1 MGQLR
6 DGLLIG
12 VLLFS
17 VVCLV
22 CVYCVGGVGQYF
34 HLLGWLT
41 PLASAIFLCPCC
53 TSWHLS
59 DSQTASTVPCN
70 GCTGALRRDWYGR
83 LRLWGLNNQHDKW
96 QAKCIKMLLIH
107 CAQSLIVHVTLISW
121 RPRQGRRGRKESI
134 PLFVKNN
141 NNYALSGFIFSF
153 RQLYPYWLTA
163 GLNTSSSGHLFSQ
176 TQTRCYSL
184 NVMEGFRERT
194 REIEVPAAIRY
205 YTCFSACHTFR
216 RYPGHF
222 EEVMRQPLLWAGPNH
237 LDTVITMVVVV
248 VVAVRL
254 WCVRLRVCLVYA
266 ANNLTRP
273 ETQRNSLR
281 LPPLCYRLIQLM
293 SDSSI

>member
-1 MGQLR
+1 M
-6 DGLLIG
+6 
-12 VLLFS
+12 
-17 VVCLV
+17 
-22 CVYCVGGVGQYF
+22 YCVGGVGQSI

-41 PLASAIFLCPCC
+41 PLASAIFLWPCC
-53 TSWHLS
+53 TSRHLS

-141 NNYALSGFIFSF
+141 NKHALSGFIFSF

-163 GLNTSSSGHLFSQ
+163 GLNTSNSGHLFSQ

-184 NVMEGFRERT
+184 NVMEGFRERE
-194 REIEVPAAIRY
+194 RGKEKKRY
-205 YTCFSACHTFR
+205 
-216 RYPGHF
+216 
-222 EEVMRQPLLWAGPNH
+222 RQPLGTTLVFQPATRSGDIQGI
-237 LDTVITMVVVV
+237 LK
-248 VVAVRL
+248 RL
-254 WCVRLRVCLVYA
+254 WD
-266 ANNLTRP
+266 NH
-273 ETQRNSLR
+273 
-281 LPPLCYRLIQLM
+281 CYELGPI
-293 SDSSI
+293 I

>member
-1 MGQLR
+1 
-6 DGLLIG
+6 
-12 VLLFS
+12 
-17 VVCLV
+17 
-22 CVYCVGGVGQYF
+22 
-34 HLLGWLT
+34 
-41 PLASAIFLCPCC
+41 
-53 TSWHLS
+53 
-59 DSQTASTVPCN
+59 
-70 GCTGALRRDWYGR
+70 
-83 LRLWGLNNQHDKW
+83 
-96 QAKCIKMLLIH
+96 MLLIH

-121 RPRQGRRGRKESI
+121 RPRQGRRGRKELI
-134 PLFVKNN
+134 PLFVKKNKK
-141 NNYALSGFIFSF
+141 NYAWSGFISSF
-153 RQLYPYWLTA
+153 CQLYPYWLTA

-273 ETQRNSLR
+273 ETQEQPTSTTPL
-281 LPPLCYRLIQLM
+281 LQADTTHVWQQHIVALGAHHYYCGGEFLCYGRAWSLLSSRASSTWEILLWSLFQRKVYWASTSLCVLLKSCWDHVHAYSLGQGYSHYMVQIWLSGRLVVLTVNISLNGRWLY
-293 SDSSI
+293 